1 MKLIEKDPK
10 KRQTPQS
17 NAIMAVVCAYVIYL
31 GVNILRGYAT
41 GKGDGT
47 PAWVQIVFGILF
59 IAFGGFF
66 LARYLI
72 RFVKMREEE
81 KFQGED
87 SETNH
92 TEDSSL
98 AEASDPED
106 AEAASDTE
114 DDSAENSQGNTSDAD
129 ENS

>member
-10 KRQTPQS
+10 KRQSPQS
-17 NAIMAVVCAYVIYL
+17 NAIMAIVCAYVIYL
-31 GVNILRGYAT
+31 GVSILRGYAT
-41 GKGDGT
+41 GQSDGT

-81 KFQGED
+81 KFQQ
-87 SETNH
+87 
-92 TEDSSL
+92 
-98 AEASDPED
+98 ED
-106 AEAASDTE
+106 AENPAEESSSE
-114 DDSAENSQGNTSDAD
+114 EEPDSENSD
-129 ENS
+129 E